1 MKKKV
6 LILGVCMLVLTGC
19 GEKTIPKLK
28 DGSEAVVTYN
38 DGKDKIS
45 VDDLYQEMKKTYAL
59 QSLINLVD
67 KKILDIEYK
76 DNKEEAEKSA
86 DETIEQLKTTYGG
99 EDELTDAIKQNTY
112 YSSIDEY
119 REYLVF
125 AYLENKVVTDYAKDK
140 ITDKEIKKYYDD
152 EIVGDVKISHILFT
166 SDAKSD
172 ATSDEKTEA
181 DNKAKEEAEKVL
193 KELKGL
199 KGDELKKKFEELAKE
214 YSDDESSK
222 DDGGSL
228 GFINKG
234 TLGDSYVNL
243 ETAAYEIKDGELYAE
258 VVKTTIGYH
267 ILLRTESKEKA
278 KLDDVKD
285 QILDDLS
292 EEYIS
297 KNPDCQIK
305 GPQELRKKYDMDI
318 IDDEIQTQYANYIQN
333 ALLQLQSSTS
343 AE

>member
-166 SDAKSD
+166 IDAKSD
-172 ATSDEKTEA
+172 ATSDEKEKAKT
-181 DNKAKEEAEKVL
+181 KAKEEAEKAL

-199 KGDELKKKFEELAKE
+199 KAMNLRRNLPNLLKNILMM
-214 YSDDESSK
+214 
-222 DDGGSL
+222 
-228 GFINKG
+228 NQ
-234 TLGDSYVNL
+234 
-243 ETAAYEIKDGELYAE
+243 
-258 VVKTTIGYH
+258 VKMMV
-267 ILLRTESKEKA
+267 EA
-278 KLDDVKD
+278 
-285 QILDDLS
+285 
-292 EEYIS
+292 
-297 KNPDCQIK
+297 
-305 GPQELRKKYDMDI
+305 
-318 IDDEIQTQYANYIQN
+318 
-333 ALLQLQSSTS
+333 
-343 AE
+343 